1 MFQVYFKT
9 VSRMSQEF
17 WRLFLVYFMNIS
29 DMFHSCFK
37 NVVTT
42 PTQPQHHLGYV
53 QQLAIILLV
62 SCVKIISKYHLFQP
76 IRCLFRPLKMPKYD
90 NLRPLITPK
99 RLHLISGAWKSQ
111 KGAISG
117 PWKCQKSFIS
127 GPWKLQKGFSW
138 FQGPEKAKKVSFQAP
153 ETAKMCERFFM
164 TNLALIEEKNGEKY
178 ELEVELTRRNR
189 RLNSMRSRRRCESS
203 LTRGIG

>member
-1 MFQVYFKT
+1 MK
-9 VSRMSQEF
+9 SE
-17 WRLFLVYFMNIS
+17 
-29 DMFHSCFK
+29 
-37 NVVTT
+37 
-42 PTQPQHHLGYV
+42 
-53 QQLAIILLV
+53 
-62 SCVKIISKYHLFQP
+62 YHLFQP

-138 FQGPEKAKKVSFQAP
+138 FQGPEKGQKGVISGPWNSQNVREILYENVFQIANDMKIYANLWRYSKNLLFWWDFSDFFKAQRKSWRKWLLELVQTPRITFWTKERYHKK
-153 ETAKMCERFFM
+153 
-164 TNLALIEEKNGEKY
+164 I
-178 ELEVELTRRNR
+178 
-189 RLNSMRSRRRCESS
+189 
-203 LTRGIG
+203 

>member
-1 MFQVYFKT
+1 
-9 VSRMSQEF
+9 
-17 WRLFLVYFMNIS
+17 MN
-29 DMFHSCFK
+29 FYCR
-37 NVVTT
+37 
-42 PTQPQHHLGYV
+42 
-53 QQLAIILLV
+53 QLCRICSAKIPLV
-62 SCVKIISKYHLFQP
+62 SCVKIYSKYHLFQP

-99 RLHLISGAWKSQ
+99 RLHLISGAWKSL
-111 KGAISG
+111 KGTISG

-164 TNLALIEEKNGEKY
+164 HPPHTNFS
-178 ELEVELTRRNR
+178 TT
-189 RLNSMRSRRRCESS
+189 SRHARKLKFGRDPH
-203 LTRGIG
+203 